1 MRKPFTFGLYV
12 VTDSG
17 LARGRPLVEIVAAAI
32 RGGADAVQLREKEAP
47 ARAQLAL
54 GRRLRDLT
62 REAGVLFIVND
73 RADLAV
79 ALDADGVHVGQDD
92 LPPDVARRI
101 VGPERIIGVSAGT
114 LDEALAARDAG
125 ADYLGVGPIYA
136 TATKPD
142 AGAATGTELIAAIR
156 RRVDLPIVGIGGIG
170 RDNAAVV
177 LAAGADG
184 VAVVSAVVAADDPEA
199 AARELKERMVA
210 ARPAG
215 TVKGR

>member
-177 LAAGADG
+177 LAAGAEG

-199 AARELKERMVA
+199 AARELKERMVV

>member
-1 MRKPFTFGLYV
+1 MRKPFTLGLYV
-12 VTDSG
+12 VTDGG
-17 LARGRPLVEIVAAAI
+17 LTRGRPLVEIVAAAI
-32 RGGADAVQLREKEAP
+32 RGGTDAIQLREKEGP
-47 ARAQLAL
+47 AREQLAL
-54 GRRLRDLT
+54 GRRLRALT

-142 AGAATGTELIAAIR
+142 AGAATGPELIAAIR

>member
-1 MRKPFTFGLYV
+1 MSRPFTLGLYV
-12 VTDSG
+12 VTDGG

-32 RGGADAVQLREKEAP
+32 RGGADAVQLRGKEAP
-47 ARAQLAL
+47 AREQLAL
-54 GRRLRDLT
+54 GRELRALT
-62 REAGVLFIVND
+62 REAGILFIVND

-92 LPPDVARRI
+92 LPPDIARRI
-101 VGPERIIGVSAGT
+101 VGAERIVGVSAGT

-142 AGAATGTELIAAIR
+142 AGAATGTGLIAAIKG
-156 RRVDLPIVGIGGIG
+156 RVDLPVVGIGGIN
-170 RDNAAVV
+170 RENAAAV

-184 VAVVSAVVAADDPEA
+184 VAVVSAVVAADDPAA
-199 AARELKERMVA
+199 AARELKERLVA
-210 ARPAG
+210 ARPA
-215 TVKGR
+215 